1 MENLGIKL
9 KEEEKK
15 EVLKRVDKEET
26 GTVEYDNYQ
35 QVVYEILQAMDAK
48 KVAEEKL
55 EEQRE

>member
-35 QVVYEILQAMDAK
+35 QVVYEIL
-48 KVAEEKL
+48 
-55 EEQRE
+55 